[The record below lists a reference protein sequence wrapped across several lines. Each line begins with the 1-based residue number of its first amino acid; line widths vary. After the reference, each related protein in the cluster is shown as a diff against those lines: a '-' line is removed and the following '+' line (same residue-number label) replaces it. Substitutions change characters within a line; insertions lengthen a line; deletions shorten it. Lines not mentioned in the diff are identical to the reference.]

1 MEDEENK
8 VIETPIPDDDI
19 DPGMTVD
26 VPNREPVA
34 YIYDPDDPRID
45 HLIDQVVEFC
55 GYTLTEVPQNPDEE
69 PGVPVPLDLDQ
80 PDPIDP
86 DDPDK
91 KGQIDPEKPGEPYPE
106 QTDELDKLR
115 EAYKEAKAKN
125 LQERAELW
133 PKIWQAIRYISHLAC
148 WTDSDNDTFLT
159 QVRKQIYDV
168 NAICACSIRCCECD
182 QNVVAIKL
190 DYNPVPHNPF
200 SIAHISGV
208 YGGEILMDVIDKD
221 YLNDHYNPATN
232 TLYINRRDFPNLLL
246 DKGCPCC
253 LCEHKLTIV
262 LEYAAGYDDI
272 PDGLLPLI
280 CPIISKINES
290 KIGMSSCHQAMTQV
304 AGLLKRKKSGNVE
317 YEWSN
322 VNSDSQK
329 TQTMYTELYNIANL
343 DEVMAI
349 SRCYMLES
357 VDEIGDVI

>member
-8 VIETPIPDDDI
+8 VIETPILDDEDPI
-19 DPGMTVD
+19 DPGMMVD
-26 VPNREPVA
+26 HPRTEPVS
-34 YIYDPDDPRID
+34 YIYDKDDPRID
-45 HLIDQVVEFC
+45 PLIDQVAEFC
-55 GYTLTEVPQNPDEE
+55 GYELTEIPQNPDEE
-69 PGVPVPLDLDQ
+69 PGVPVALSDE
-80 PDPIDP
+80 PDEEYGGNEHDNS
-86 DDPDK
+86 
-91 KGQIDPEKPGEPYPE
+91 GAEPYPE

-115 EAYKEAKAKN
+115 EEYKTALAQN
-125 LQERAELW
+125 LKERAELW

-159 QVRKQIYDV
+159 QVRKQIYDT
-168 NAICACSIRCCECD
+168 NAICSCSVRCCECD

-190 DYNPVPHNPF
+190 DYNPMPHNPF
-200 SIAHISGV
+200 SIAHITGV
-208 YGGEILMDVIDKD
+208 YGGEILTDVISHE

-253 LCEHKLTIV
+253 LCEHKLTIT
-262 LEYAAGYDDI
+262 LEYLAGYDRI
-272 PDGLLPLI
+272 PDGILPLI
-280 CPIISKINES
+280 CPIIAKINEAKVS
-290 KIGMSSCHQAMTQV
+290 MSSCHQAMTQV

-329 TQTMYTELYNIANL
+329 TQTLYTELYNIANL
-343 DEVMAI
+343 DEIMAI

-357 VDEIGDVI
+357 AEEIGDVI

>member
-1 MEDEENK
+1 MEEDDNK
-8 VIETPIPDDDI
+8 IVETPIPDDI

-26 VPNREPVA
+26 TPNREPVA
-34 YIYDPDDPRID
+34 YIYDEDDPRVV
-45 HLIDQVVEFC
+45 HLVEQVADFC
-55 GYTLTEVPQNPDEE
+55 GYTLTEIPQNPDED
-69 PGVPVPLDLDQ
+69 PGVPVAQTDE
-80 PDPIDP
+80 PDPDYGGNEH
-86 DDPDK
+86 DNSSA
-91 KGQIDPEKPGEPYPE
+91 EPYPE

-115 EAYKEAKAKN
+115 EAYEEAKAQN
-125 LQERAELW
+125 LKERQELW
-133 PKIWQAIRYISHLAC
+133 PKIWQAIRYLSNLAC

-159 QVRKQIYDV
+159 QIRKQTYSTV
-168 NAICACSIRCCECD
+168 AKCACTTTCCECD

-190 DYNPVPHNPF
+190 DYNPVPKNPF
-200 SIAHISGV
+200 SIAHITGV
-208 YGGEILMDVIDKD
+208 YGGEILVDVVDKD

-232 TLYINRRDFPNLLL
+232 TLYINRRDFPKLLL

-253 LCEHKLTIV
+253 LCEHKLTIS

-280 CPIISKINES
+280 CPIIAKINES

-343 DEVMAI
+343 DEIMAI

-357 VDEIGDVI
+357 PEEIGDVI